1 MEQEGE
7 AVSIKT
13 KTAQTYGSEVFVHDT
28 AVVDP
33 GCELGRGTK
42 IWHFSHIIRGSKVGR
57 ECNIGQNVVVGPD
70 VTIGNKVKIQNN
82 VSIFEGVTLEDGV
95 FCGPSMVFTNVYNP
109 RSYISRKKEIRP
121 TVVKEGATLGA
132 NSTIVCGHTIG
143 KFAFVGAGAVVIDDA
158 PDYALL
164 VGNPAKIKGWMCR
177 CGIRLH
183 FEKDAAVCDAC
194 GLKYQ
199 KKGNQVAEIDSGKP
213 S

>member
-1 MEQEGE
+1 
-7 AVSIKT
+7 
-13 KTAQTYGSEVFVHDT
+13 
-28 AVVDP
+28 
-33 GCELGRGTK
+33 
-42 IWHFSHIIRGSKVGR
+42 
-57 ECNIGQNVVVGPD
+57 VVGPD
-70 VTIGNKVKIQNN
+70 VTIGKKVKIQNN

-109 RSYISRKKEIRP
+109 RSYISRKTELRP
-121 TVVKEGATLGA
+121 TTVKEGATLGA

-143 KFAFVGAGAVVIDDA
+143 QFAFVGAGAVVIDDV

-164 VGNPAKIKGWMCR
+164 VGNPAKIKGWMCK

-183 FEKDAAVCDAC
+183 FEKKDAVCDAC

-199 KKGNQVAEIDSGKP
+199 KKGNQVIEINSGKQ